1 MIQIKKVMD
10 ELSSKTKELNDN
22 LGGKKGVIR
31 KLQSR
36 ILFLKMV
43 VAFLETGPTDEFL
56 KGEIGRLSARYKK
69 IMDLFPAWTP
79 TQYFEKEKDKLREFE
94 KLNDIPKLR
103 MQTRA
108 LRYIAD
114 C

>member
-1 MIQIKKVMD
+1 MD
-10 ELSSKTKELNDN
+10 ELSAKTKELNDN
-22 LGGKKGVIR
+22 LGGKIGVIR
-31 KLQSR
+31 KIQSR

-43 VAFLETGPTDEFL
+43 IAFLESGPTDEFL
-56 KGEIGRLSARYKK
+56 KSEIERLSARYKK
-69 IMDLFPAWTP
+69 IMDLYPSWTP
-79 TQYFEKEKDKLREFE
+79 TQYFEKDKDRLKEFE

-114 C
+114 Y